1 MGMKAST
8 ALYLIATAM
17 LLLAFLLMIPAVA
30 ELAERLGR

>member
-1 MGMKAST
+1 MGMKMST

-17 LLLAFLLMIPAVA
+17 LLLGFLLMIPAVA